1 MVAHFGNFYEDATW
15 HFVVSVPSDPSLE
28 APQNVARLGDLLPQ
42 VLARYGYAA
51 DAKTP
56 PVGLEVRSS
65 VDCRP
70 ETNRPGASQRR
81 RVG

>member
-1 MVAHFGNFYEDATW
+1 MVAQFGDFHKDAAL
-15 HFVVSVPSDPSLE
+15 HFVVSVPSDPSLGG
-28 APQNVARLGDLLPQ
+28 PQNVARLGDLLPQ

-51 DAKTP
+51 DAGAP
-56 PVGLEVRSS
+56 PVGLEVRRSI
-65 VDCRP
+65 DGRP